1 MNRNYVI
8 VSLMDR
14 LFVSMPRDSYC
25 VSHTAL
31 YRQGLIAPDPTF
43 TASRLRDAWALW
55 FRQHHPEKDRLI
67 QNLEARGTF
76 LDLEVYAFFP
86 EMYKVA
92 VLMDHLVWEEGEWVY
107 RTAEATGEIYGTDL
121 PDWQATAWRFLYHH
135 EEEHMYVPIKAN
147 EAPQG
152 LLFTKNQLKLIDD
165 EYLVRFT
172 KDIQD
177 CTGSLRHGEPADRMW
192 VRHLMVPHAKSTAEI
207 LQNLQSG
214 HYRKKKEGKATKV
227 DGEDLPESE
236 PKRPR
241 PNGDGE
247 AAAGM
252 QGYVMH
258 WPGVVGAF
266 VPGDSSELSRAI
278 NPTVCVHCLIGLPHR
293 HSNAQRSMGL
303 LDPKTSVSGEPRNS
317 GLELVFD
324 EDCIDNPL
332 LLQADYAEVNA
343 LWYSALD
350 DQQDLTAS
358 LAKWREFFRAQ
369 WLEMTDEQKILYL
382 MSRKARPLILRA
394 RAEPAWWP
402 RDDKDKDGPPVLV
415 AGGGKFNSASYKM
428 EEVKDKAKDF
438 NVNEVK
444 LTKIDHFDS
453 SPCLNPLIKDEKQ
466 YMKSHHDDPS
476 PVLPGTHLS
485 SPDEEI
491 WRPAKALNLLKVVT
505 PVSNDTVLLIF
516 LLKKKKINC

>member
-1 MNRNYVI
+1 MSRNYVI
-8 VSLMDR
+8 LSLVDR

-25 VSHTAL
+25 VCHTAL
-31 YRQGLIAPDPTF
+31 YKQGLIAPDPTF

-55 FRQHHPEKDRLI
+55 FREHHPEKEHLI
-67 QNLEARGTF
+67 RNLETRGSF
-76 LDLEVYAFFP
+76 LDLEVYAYFP

-92 VLMDHLVWEEGEWVY
+92 VLMDHLVLDGEGKWVY
-107 RTAEATGEIYGTDL
+107 STAEAAGEIYGTDL
-121 PDWQATAWRFLYHH
+121 PDWQSTAWRFLYHH

-177 CTGSLRHGEPADRMW
+177 CTGPLRHGEPADRML
-192 VRHLMVPHAKSTAEI
+192 VRHLMVPHAKSTAET

-247 AAAGM
+247 AAAVM

-466 YMKSHHDDPS
+466 YMENHHDE
-476 PVLPGTHLS
+476 L
-485 SPDEEI
+485 
-491 WRPAKALNLLKVVT
+491 
-505 PVSNDTVLLIF
+505 PVSPF
-516 LLKKKKINC
+516 HS